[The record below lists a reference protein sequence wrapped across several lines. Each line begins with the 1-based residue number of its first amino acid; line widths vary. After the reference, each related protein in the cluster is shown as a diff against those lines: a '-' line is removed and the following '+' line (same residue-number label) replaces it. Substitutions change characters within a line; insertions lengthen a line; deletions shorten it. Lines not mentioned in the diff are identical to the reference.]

1 MRNETFKKQNKATVQ
16 GLEQNKAVKVFDS
29 WAFVTQEQKQHR
41 LAQGRD
47 QQQKGWSLAAQGS
60 ILF

>member
-1 MRNETFKKQNKATVQ
+1 MVQ

-41 LAQGRD
+41 LARGRD
-47 QQQKGWSLAAQGS
+47 QQQKGLSPAAQGS